1 MISEKCLPISK
12 REAKSSA
19 QCNSGLSGLIF
30 AKSPNYR
37 VQRLNQTFLMNLDSV
52 DLMSFNID
60 VPFEDLQPKDAKSYV
75 ESIYLGIKDLYLGL
89 RKDFTQFKGKILEIK
104 MMSEDVQY
112 LIDGN
117 YLLLF
122 PFNSN
127 RIA

>member
-1 MISEKCLPISK
+1 
-12 REAKSSA
+12 
-19 QCNSGLSGLIF
+19 
-30 AKSPNYR
+30 
-37 VQRLNQTFLMNLDSV
+37 MNLDSV